1 MSTKEWKWNS
11 KTFFQFYNEERG
23 AEKTYIQVIQER
35 QRVTVSV
42 KDQIFQKKFLEV
54 QKVFFQ
60 TFWCLRNDFRIT
72 TMNEQGSYL

>member
-1 MSTKEWKWNS
+1 MQSLIHEKEKKRMSTKEWKWNS

-54 QKVFFQ
+54 QKVLFSN
-60 TFWCLRNDFRIT
+60 L
-72 TMNEQGSYL
+72 LVP